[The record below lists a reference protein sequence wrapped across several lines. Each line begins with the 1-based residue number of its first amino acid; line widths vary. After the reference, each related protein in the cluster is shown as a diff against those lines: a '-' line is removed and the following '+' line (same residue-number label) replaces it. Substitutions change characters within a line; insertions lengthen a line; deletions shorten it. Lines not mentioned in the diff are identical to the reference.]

1 MDWPA
6 RRSRSFIGQA
16 GRLPTWNSFLSASLI
31 STRGSRR
38 RTDFGGEDAD
48 GLGSRRRFGSASAD
62 STAPSAAKVS
72 AQAGQPGDEAAAA
85 GGSRPGPP
93 GHFGGEPAG
102 NTTSAPKT
110 RRLGRQ
116 VAACAKP
123 AADLKR
129 PRRRRRAEQSPAAVR
144 RSSPPPPRRRRI
156 RRRPGEDRQ
165 MPVPFNPAAE
175 GEIGDQDRRDQGRR
189 IRAVQVYDDLRRCG
203 SMTISGTERY

>member
-16 GRLPTWNSFLSASLI
+16 GRLPTWNSLLSASFI

-144 RSSPPPPRRRRI
+144 RSSPRHAGAGVGG
-156 RRRPGEDRQ
+156 RPGEDRQ
-165 MPVPFNPAAE
+165 TPVPFSPAAE
-175 GEIGDQDRRDQGRR
+175 GEVGDQDRRDQGRR
-189 IRAVQVYDDLRRCG
+189 IRAVQVYDADLRRCG
-203 SMTISGTERY
+203 SMTIFGTERY